1 MRNYILKRLGLMVIT
16 FFIIIFMIFVFIK
29 LMPNFFQVGLGED
42 PEIYEQWLEAQGYNK
57 PIITQ
62 FFIWL
67 GNIFT
72 KGDFGISFHKNYF
85 PVFDYVMSRLPRT
98 IRINIM
104 PFLIAVPIG
113 ITLGIIAALKK
124 NKMTD
129 HIISIMVMVFISVPS
144 FVVAVLLQYY
154 TVYKWKI
161 IPNAFV
167 DNLAP
172 PFSRASILTRIV
184 PIFVLSVGTIAGW
197 TRLLRAELTE
207 ALTSEFM
214 LLARAKGLTKRQATI
229 RHALRNAFVPFS
241 PAIIGGFISL
251 LGGSLIVERTF
262 GITGIGAAY
271 IEALEQPKGVPDYPM
286 IMMLNIFYV
295 FVGLTAAIIGD
306 LSYGIIDPRIRMGAG
321 KQ

>member
-1 MRNYILKRLGLMVIT
+1 MRNYVLKRIGLMFVT

-29 LMPNFFQVGLGED
+29 LMPNYFQVGLGED
-42 PEIYEQWLEAQGYNK
+42 PEIYQQWLESQGFNK
-57 PIITQ
+57 PIVTQ
-62 FFIWL
+62 FFMWL
-67 GNIFT
+67 GNIFRH
-72 KGDFGISFHKNYF
+72 GDFGISFHKNYY

-98 IRINIM
+98 IRINIV
-104 PFLIAVPIG
+104 PFLISVPVG
-113 ITLGIIAALKK
+113 ITLGIVAALKK

-129 HIISIMVMVFISVPS
+129 HIISIGVMIFISVPS

-154 TVYKWKI
+154 MVYKWQI
-161 IPNAFV
+161 LPDAFV
-167 DNLAP
+167 DNMAP
-172 PFSRASILTRIV
+172 VFSKAAFTTRIL

-207 ALTSEFM
+207 TLTAEFM
-214 LLARAKGLTKRQATI
+214 LLARAKGLTKGQATV
-229 RHALRNAFVPFS
+229 RHALRNAFVPFA

-271 IEALEQPKGVPDYPM
+271 IEALETPRGVPDYPM

-295 FVGLTAAIIGD
+295 FVGLAAAIVGD